1 MADAAGVMKI
11 GHLRFRVRDLESS
24 IAFYR
29 DQLGMSLHETVG
41 DDFAFLGCGAAHHEI
56 ALMKAPDSSTPP
68 SSGELG
74 FDHLAFELADRRTFA
89 EAFFRL
95 QQAGVR
101 VEPVDNG
108 ISWAL
113 YLADPDGNRLEL
125 FVDTRLTPV
134 GRPLWE
140 GRSEALPMEAMEAAL
155 EG

>member
-1 MADAAGVMKI
+1 MKI

-29 DQLGMSLHETVG
+29 DQLGMSLHEMVR
-41 DDFAFLGCGAAHHEI
+41 DEFAFLGCGAAHHEI
-56 ALMKAPDSSTPP
+56 ALMKAPHSSTLP
-68 SSGELG
+68 SPEEPS
-74 FDHLAFELADRRTFA
+74 FDHLAFELADRKAFA
-89 EAFFRL
+89 AAFFRL
-95 QQAGVR
+95 QRAGVR
-101 VEPVDNG
+101 LEPVNNG

-125 FVDTRLTPV
+125 FVDTRSAPN

-140 GRSEALPMEAMEAAL
+140 GRSEPLPVETIEAAL

>member
-1 MADAAGVMKI
+1 MGDAGSVMKI
-11 GHLRFRVRDLESS
+11 GHLRFRVRDLETS

-29 DQLGMSLHETVG
+29 DQLGMSLHETVR

-56 ALMKAPDSSTPP
+56 ALMKAPGSFTPP
-68 SSGELG
+68 SPDDLG
-74 FDHLAFELADRRTFA
+74 FDHLAFELADRKAFA

-95 QQAGVR
+95 QRAGIR
-101 VEPVDNG
+101 LEPVDNG

-125 FVDTRLTPV
+125 FVDTRSAPD

-140 GRSEALPMEAMEAAL
+140 GRSETLPVETIEAAL
-155 EG
+155 ED